1 MSNQPTYMNKLII
14 PTTILIVQIL
24 GLIFY
29 FYIDREAPPDAPV
42 GVVLIHFY
50 ALCNVIVLIAS
61 YFGYFTRA
69 KKSWLWLLPI
79 TIALINIVIV
89 VVMQIM
95 MAIGK
100 L

>member
-1 MSNQPTYMNKLII
+1 MSHQPTFMNKLII
-14 PTTILIVQIL
+14 PTTIFIVQIL

-61 YFGYFTRA
+61 YFGYFTQA

-89 VVMQIM
+89 VVMQMM